1 MDKDKKTVMNTL
13 TDLQH
18 KLVGDLRISLLDY
31 EAALFEHRLV
41 KLDCKH
47 RRPLLTHL
55 GQLRELLE
63 RLEDVLEEARRGFRE
78 RASEK
83 SYL

>member
-1 MDKDKKTVMNTL
+1 MNTL

-18 KLVGDLRISLLDY
+18 ELLCDLRISLLDY
-31 EAALFEHRLV
+31 EAALLKLRLV
-41 KLDCKH
+41 RLDCRH

-55 GQLRELLE
+55 AQLRELLE
-63 RLEDVLEEARRGFRE
+63 RLEDVLEESRREFRK
-78 RASEK
+78 RVAEK

>member
-1 MDKDKKTVMNTL
+1 MNTL

-18 KLVGDLRISLLDY
+18 RLLCDLRISLLDY

-41 KLDCKH
+41 KLDCRH

-55 GQLRELLE
+55 AQLRELLV
-63 RLEDVLEEARRGFRE
+63 RLEDVLEGARRGFRE
-78 RASEK
+78 RTSEK